1 MQTGKIKHARKRDTK
16 HHAHHGQK
24 NLSTINLDTVLN
36 GVERLLGR
44 GASRSSEDELGL
56 QEPALGDVPGLADL
70 GVDERAVVLS
80 TGSVFISDKK
90 GTAKTHLKVG
100 TEALGL
106 QRSPSNELVHSGSVL
121 REDGEL
127 VSVHG

>member
-1 MQTGKIKHARKRDTK
+1 MHTTA
-16 HHAHHGQK
+16 K

-70 GVDERAVVLS
+70 GVDERVVVLS

-90 GTAKTHLKVG
+90 EKAKTHLKVG